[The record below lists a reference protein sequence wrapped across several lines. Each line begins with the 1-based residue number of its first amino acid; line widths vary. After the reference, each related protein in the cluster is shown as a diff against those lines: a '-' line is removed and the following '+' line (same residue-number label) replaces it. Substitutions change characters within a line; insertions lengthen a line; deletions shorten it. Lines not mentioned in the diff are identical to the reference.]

1 VTSRPHRSHTAQ
13 ARAES
18 HHLARLRSA
27 IRLTPGVFYAPRAMG
42 VGRFIWWRIATF
54 LPGFAIITVVAFAD
68 SGYFR
73 ETWVWTTLALSSLIW
88 IVLLLRDKI
97 VLGRLD
103 IAGPVALACFVGWV
117 GLSAAWSPAPTDSL
131 QEAERGLIYVA
142 AYLAF
147 VLLVERDRLREYLAG
162 IAVAVTVV
170 AAYGLGERLVG
181 QEPASRDPIQ
191 GTRLIEPLGYANA
204 LGILAVLGLLL
215 SAGLAAHAGSGKG
228 RALWLAPICVLL
240 PAFAWTESRGGS
252 FALIAG
258 LCVLAVA
265 ERTTITALLPGSR
278 RLHSTVGLA
287 LAVVIVSALVVAAFR
302 ADRPL
307 GPRVDYW
314 TVAWDQ
320 WEENTWRGA
329 GAGTFAQYWEREA
342 SPIVV
347 QDAHSLYLETL
358 AETRSGWARAAR
370 RRVGRSDPRR
380 TECSRPAVGR
390 RRRKCLHGVSRP
402 CWSRLGLGDACRYAR
417 RAHVCGRA
425 LGCRPSESRRDHVW
439 FWWTPCIGGHCTCD
453 CRACARC
460 EPGGLEGS
468 LEKGIFDSALA

>member
-1 VTSRPHRSHTAQ
+1 VTSRPHRSHTAE

-18 HHLARLRSA
+18 HHLESLRRA
-27 IRLTPGVFYAPRAMG
+27 IRLTPGVFYAPHAMG
-42 VGRFIWWRIATF
+42 VGRCIWWRVATF

-68 SGYFR
+68 GGYFR

-117 GLSAAWSPAPTDSL
+117 GLSAAWSPTPTDSL

-181 QEPASRDPIQ
+181 QEPASSDPIQ

-215 SAGLAAHAGSGKG
+215 SAGFAAHAGSGKG

-278 RLHSTVGLA
+278 RLHRTVGLA
-287 LAVVIVSALVVAAFR
+287 LAIVIVSAVVVAAFR
-302 ADRPL
+302 TDRPL

-329 GAGTFAQYWEREA
+329 GAGTFAQYWEREP

-358 AETRSGWARAAR
+358 AELGPVGLVLLVGALAAPILAGLNARDQPLVGVAASAYTAYL
-370 RRVGRSDPRR
+370 VHAGLDWDW
-380 TECSRPAVGR
+380 EMPAVTLVGLMCGVGLLAAGRQRADEIIFGSDGR
-390 RRRKCLHGVSRP
+390 R
-402 CWSRLGLGDACRYAR
+402 
-417 RAHVCGRA
+417 
-425 LGCRPSESRRDHVW
+425 
-439 FWWTPCIGGHCTCD
+439 
-453 CRACARC
+453 
-460 EPGGLEGS
+460 
-468 LEKGIFDSALA
+468 ALAVTALAIAGLALALAASLAD